1 MGRAQNQ
8 GIYARKQRPI
18 NVVINPKVKI
28 AMNVIIIEDE
38 KPAARRLNRLLAN
51 LNVEVSTMLHSV
63 EESIEWFQRN
73 EHPELIFLD
82 IQLSDGLSFEIFDEV
97 DVQSAIIFTTA
108 YDEYALQAFKLNS
121 IDYLLK
127 PIDDEELETAVKKFK
142 TLKPASQ
149 KLTLDFEDIKKLLI
163 NPLEREYKKRFT
175 TRVGQHLKIVNAD
188 EVECFYSENKGTY
201 AATTE
206 GRNYLLDTTLE
217 NLETELEPKIFFRVS
232 RKFYVNINHIQDI
245 ISYTNSRLKIKL
257 NRYIEQ
263 EIIVSRERVR
273 DFKLWLE

>member
-1 MGRAQNQ
+1 
-8 GIYARKQRPI
+8 
-18 NVVINPKVKI
+18 
-28 AMNVIIIEDE
+28 MNVIIIEDE
-38 KPAARRLNRLLAN
+38 KPAARRLSRLLSE

-63 EESIEWFQRN
+63 EESIGWFQDN
-73 EHPELIFLD
+73 EHPDLIFLD
-82 IQLSDGLSFEIFDEV
+82 IQLSDGLSFEIFEHVEV
-97 DVQSAIIFTTA
+97 KSSIIFTTA

-127 PIDDEELETAVKKFK
+127 PIDDEELESAVKKFK
-142 TLKPASQ
+142 ALKPVSQ
-149 KLTLDFEDIKKLLI
+149 KLSLDFDDIKKLLV
-163 NPLEREYKKRFT
+163 NPIEREYKKRFT
-175 TRVGQHLKIVNAD
+175 TRVGQHLKIINAD

-201 AATTE
+201 AATSE
-206 GRNYLLDTTLE
+206 GRNYLMDTTLE
-217 NLETELEPKIFFRVS
+217 NLENELEPKIFFRVS
-232 RKFYVNINHIQDI
+232 RKYYVNINHINDI

>member
-1 MGRAQNQ
+1 
-8 GIYARKQRPI
+8 
-18 NVVINPKVKI
+18 
-28 AMNVIIIEDE
+28 MNVIIIEDE
-38 KPAARRLNRLLAN
+38 KPAARRLNRLLSDLGVVVA
-51 LNVEVSTMLHSV
+51 TMLHSV
-63 EESIEWFQRN
+63 EESIEWFQNN

-82 IQLSDGLSFEIFDEV
+82 IQLSDGLSFEIFDAVE
-97 DVQSAIIFTTA
+97 VQSAIIFTTA

-127 PIDDEELETAVKKFK
+127 PIDDEELESAVKKFK
-142 TLKPASQ
+142 ALKPASQ
-149 KLTLDFEDIKKLLI
+149 KLALNFEDIKKLLV
-163 NPLEREYKKRFT
+163 NPIEREYKKRFT
-175 TRVGQHLKIVNAD
+175 TRVGQHLKIINAD

-201 AATTE
+201 AATSD

-232 RKFYVNINHIQDI
+232 RKYYVNINHIQDI

>member
-1 MGRAQNQ
+1 
-8 GIYARKQRPI
+8 
-18 NVVINPKVKI
+18 
-28 AMNVIIIEDE
+28 MNVIIIEDE
-38 KPAARRLNRLLAN
+38 KPAARRLNRLLTD

-63 EESIEWFQRN
+63 EESIEWFQNN
-73 EHPELIFLD
+73 EHPDLIFLD
-82 IQLSDGLSFEIFDEV
+82 IQLSDGLSFEIFDAVE
-97 DVQSAIIFTTA
+97 VQSAIIFTTA

-127 PIDDEELETAVKKFK
+127 PIDDEELENAVKKYK
-142 TLKPASQ
+142 TVNPATQ
-149 KLTLDFEDIKKLLI
+149 KLALNFEDIKKLLV

-175 TRVGQHLKIVNAD
+175 TRVGQHLKIISTD

-201 AATTE
+201 AATSD

-232 RKFYVNINHIQDI
+232 RKFYVNINHIHDI

>member
-1 MGRAQNQ
+1 
-8 GIYARKQRPI
+8 
-18 NVVINPKVKI
+18 
-28 AMNVIIIEDE
+28 MNVIIIEDE
-38 KPAARRLNRLLAN
+38 KPSARRLNRLLSE
-51 LNVEVSTMLHSV
+51 LKVEVSTMLHSV
-63 EESIEWFQRN
+63 EESITWFEEN
-73 EHPELIFLD
+73 EHPDLIFLD

-97 DVQSAIIFTTA
+97 DVQSSIIFTTA

-127 PIDDEELETAVKKFK
+127 PIDDEELEIAVKKFK
-142 TLKPASQ
+142 ALKPPSQ
-149 KLTLDFEDIKKLLI
+149 KLSLDFDDIKKLLV
-163 NPLEREYKKRFT
+163 NPIERKYKKRFT
-175 TRVGQHLKIVNAD
+175 TRVGQHLKIINAD

-201 AATTE
+201 AATSE

-217 NLETELEPKIFFRVS
+217 NLEAELEPKIFFRVS

>member
-1 MGRAQNQ
+1 M
-8 GIYARKQRPI
+8 K
-18 NVVINPKVKI
+18 
-28 AMNVIIIEDE
+28 VIIIEDE
-38 KPAARRLNRLLAN
+38 KPAARRLNRLLSE
-51 LNVEVSTMLHSV
+51 LDVKVSTMLHSV
-63 EESIEWFQRN
+63 EESIDWFHNN
-73 EHPELIFLD
+73 EHPDLIFLD
-82 IQLSDGLSFEIFDEV
+82 IQLSDGLSFEIFDMIE
-97 DVQSAIIFTTA
+97 VQSAIIFTTA

-127 PIDDEELETAVKKFK
+127 PIDDEELENAVSKFKAVKP
-142 TLKPASQ
+142 TQ
-149 KLTLDFEDIKKLLI
+149 KLALDFDDIKKLLV

-175 TRVGQHLKIVNAD
+175 ARVGQHLKIINAD

-201 AATTE
+201 AATSD

-217 NLETELEPKIFFRVS
+217 HLESELQPKIFFRVS
-232 RKFYVNINHIQDI
+232 RKYYVNINHIKDI

>member
-1 MGRAQNQ
+1 
-8 GIYARKQRPI
+8 
-18 NVVINPKVKI
+18 
-28 AMNVIIIEDE
+28 MNVIIIEDE
-38 KPAARRLNRLLAN
+38 KPAARRLSRLLTD

-63 EESIEWFQRN
+63 EESIAWFQNN
-73 EHPELIFLD
+73 EHPDLIFLD
-82 IQLSDGLSFEIFDEV
+82 IQLSDGLSFEIFDAVEV
-97 DVQSAIIFTTA
+97 LSAIIFTTA

-127 PIDDEELETAVKKFK
+127 PIDDEELESAVKKFK
-142 TLKPASQ
+142 ALKPASQ
-149 KLTLDFEDIKKLLI
+149 EISLDFEDIKKLLV
-163 NPLEREYKKRFT
+163 NPIEREYKKRFT
-175 TRVGQHLKIVNAD
+175 TRVGQYLKIINAD

-201 AATTE
+201 AATSE

-232 RKFYVNINHIQDI
+232 RKYYVNINHIQDI

>member
-1 MGRAQNQ
+1 
-8 GIYARKQRPI
+8 
-18 NVVINPKVKI
+18 
-28 AMNVIIIEDE
+28 MNVIIIEDE
-38 KPAARRLNRLLAN
+38 KPAARRLSRLLTD

-63 EESIEWFQRN
+63 EESIEWFQKN

-82 IQLSDGLSFEIFDEV
+82 IQLSDGLSFEIFDAFE
-97 DVQSAIIFTTA
+97 VQSAIIFTTA

-127 PIDDEELETAVKKFK
+127 PIDDDELENAVKKYN
-142 TLKPASQ
+142 TVNPATQ
-149 KLTLDFEDIKKLLI
+149 KLALNFEDIKKLLV

-175 TRVGQHLKIVNAD
+175 TRVGQHLKIIIAD

-201 AATTE
+201 AATSD

-257 NRYIEQ
+257 NRYNKQ

-273 DFKLWLE
+273 DFNLWLE

>member
-1 MGRAQNQ
+1 MRT
-8 GIYARKQRPI
+8 
-18 NVVINPKVKI
+18 
-28 AMNVIIIEDE
+28 IIIEDE
-38 KPAARRLNRLLAN
+38 KPAARRLNRLLSE
-51 LNVEVSTMLHSV
+51 LDVKVSTMLHSV
-63 EESIEWFQRN
+63 EESIEWFQNN
-73 EHPELIFLD
+73 EHPDLIFLD
-82 IQLSDGLSFEIFDEV
+82 IQLSDGLSFEIFDMIE
-97 DVQSAIIFTTA
+97 VQSAIIFTTA

-127 PIDDEELETAVKKFK
+127 PIDDEELESAVKKYRA
-142 TLKPASQ
+142 LKPTTQ
-149 KLTLDFEDIKKLLI
+149 KLALDFEDIKKLLV

-175 TRVGQHLKIVNAD
+175 TRVGQHLKIINAD

-201 AATTE
+201 AATSD
-206 GRNYLLDTTLE
+206 GRNYLMDTTLE
-217 NLETELEPKIFFRVS
+217 HLESELQPKIFFRVS
-232 RKFYVNINHIQDI
+232 RKYYVNINHIQDI